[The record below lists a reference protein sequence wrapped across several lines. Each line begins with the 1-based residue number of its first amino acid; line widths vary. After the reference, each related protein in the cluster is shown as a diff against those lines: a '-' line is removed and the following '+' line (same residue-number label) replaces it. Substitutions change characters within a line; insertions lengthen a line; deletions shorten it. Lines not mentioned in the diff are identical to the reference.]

1 MKNNILKI
9 CLATAIVG
17 NIALGSN
24 YAFAADINTKNS
36 NYEQQIITAENN
48 QLQNGQYTVNIETLK
63 ENSDELSMA
72 GQYIDK
78 TANVNVENGTMTL
91 SLRITKINWMKNIE
105 VAVDGSIVNY
115 ETVMEGDDGKVA
127 TISFPITGQNPNI
140 VFHMNVEPMGNARVC
155 FRVALQGD
163 FNKVGENVTTTAS
176 NTENNDSKNNTN
188 GENKEL
194 PKTGSMI
201 NNKGLIAIG
210 SLAAVSGILL
220 KRRK

>member
-24 YAFAADINTKNS
+24 YAFASDINTKNS

-78 TANVNVENGTMTL
+78 TANVNVENGAMTL

-115 ETVMEGDDGKVA
+115 ETVMEGDDGQVA

-194 PKTGSMI
+194 PKTGSII

>member
-1 MKNNILKI
+1 MKNNIFKI

-24 YAFAADINTKNS
+24 YAFASDINTKNS

-78 TANVNVENGTMTL
+78 TANVNVENGAMTL

-115 ETVMEGDDGKVA
+115 ETVMEGDDGQVA

-163 FNKVGENVTTTAS
+163 FNKVGENVTTTVS

>member
-9 CLATAIVG
+9 CLATAIVR

-176 NTENNDSKNNTN
+176 NIENNDSKNNTN